1 MDPDFFQYLST
12 QAKKE
17 KSSDTEEEKNPRVK
31 EIEKVKK
38 AHPGVFDFSNDKVF
52 FFIFYE

>member
-52 FFIFYE
+52 FLFL